1 MTTDVVGDPFGAAG
15 LRRAVLDAWRA
26 SPDRFR
32 EDANAEEDAA
42 LGAYRDRVVVELA
55 QNAADAAARADGRS
69 RGAGRL
75 LVRLERD
82 DDGARLVVAN
92 TGAPLDAAGVRAL
105 ASLRASAKRGGAA
118 GGVGR
123 FGVGAAAVLS
133 VGDDATWATR
143 TAAGIR
149 GVRFSAAATREAVA
163 ALGSADLDGEV
174 AARGGAV
181 PVLRLPF
188 PAADEQVLAALP
200 DGYDTAVVVLLRDD
214 AAAAAVARALAAVDD
229 ALLLALPALAEVR
242 VEVPSGG
249 DGPRV
254 LAGVAERWHLL
265 RRSGPLPPD
274 ALAGLGVEE
283 RARAGRTGWS
293 LTWAL
298 PRHRP
303 TAPAA
308 VDLFAL
314 DLLDGSPPGPDPG
327 WAGGPPGGVL
337 HAPTPTDEPLSLPA
351 LLVADLPLDAGRR
364 RVPDSPAARA
374 VLAAAG
380 AAYAELLAER
390 AAAGDDVLPLVPV
403 GLGAGWVDD
412 AVRAAATDALRGA
425 AVLLPVAPEGAA
437 PGEPL
442 RPDRALALDDGPLAD
457 DPRALR
463 ALAPLV
469 AGLVAA
475 PRSARAALAVLEV
488 RRVGLGEVAEALPD
502 DPARWVA
509 AAAALAPAAVD
520 PAAREQL
527 AALRVPLAGGRSAV
541 GARGLLLPS
550 ADPALAGAVAALAG
564 CGLRLVEPRVTADP
578 GAEHLLAAL
587 GARPAGARELLA
599 DVAVLAAVR
608 GLAEDDD
615 GARWVDGGEVAPL
628 AAAVLDLAVVATAA
642 GDLAPGD
649 LPELA
654 GLPLPSDEGEVLPAA
669 GLVLPGSPAAALLD
683 PDEVAPAHPH
693 LVERWGAGALT
704 AVGVAHSLALVRW
717 EDVDL
722 LAPPEELLDLAGADD
737 WLDVAVRTAG
747 RAASAAAVVAV
758 RDLDLVRPG
767 AEAELAAHLSA
778 DPALRAALVEPVRLV
793 RPDGSW
799 VAVRSPSAAWL
810 ADELGLAGRASP
822 AAGAPVRAVLP
833 LAPAWAETLDPALGA
848 ALGLVAH
855 LGELDADGWQRVLDD
870 AGAGADGS
878 GGVRAAGVPAALA
891 GPLGAADLL
900 PLWRELGRALLA
912 DASATGL
919 GAARLPPSHV
929 LALDASDRVV
939 RVPAEEAVVVDD
951 PCWAQRTDL
960 GARVVGG
967 SAAAAALA
975 GALQMS
981 LASEVAPGR
990 VGGVGEDVEVAAGVL
1005 SLLPGCPVTWSHRAD
1020 LRVDGAAVGWW
1031 VEGRGPSARV
1041 HATGPAAAARGLA
1054 LAAGRWDARAA
1065 VEAVLADPAGAAR
1078 ALVEDAAG
1086 SPS

>member
-1 MTTDVVGDPFGAAG
+1 MPEDPFGTAG

-55 QNAADAAARADGRS
+55 QNAADAAARVAGREG
-69 RGAGRL
+69 GAGRL
-75 LVRLERD
+75 LLRLERD
-82 DDGARLVVAN
+82 DDGGRLVVAN

-105 ASLRASAKRGGAA
+105 ASLRASAKRGGA

-133 VGDDATWATR
+133 AGDEATWVTR
-143 TAAGIR
+143 TASGVR

-163 ALGSADLDGEV
+163 ALGSTDLDAEV

-188 PAADEQVLAALP
+188 PAADERVGGVLP
-200 DGYDTAVVVLLRDD
+200 QGYDTAVVVRLRD
-214 AAAAAVARALAAVDD
+214 AAAAAAVERALDAVDD

-242 VEVPSGG
+242 VEVEAEGG
-249 DGPRV
+249 GARPRV
-254 LAGVAERWHLL
+254 LASAAERWHLL
-265 RRSGPLPPD
+265 RRSGPLPPHV
-274 ALAGLGVEE
+274 LAGLGVEE
-283 RARAGRTGWS
+283 RARAERTGWS

-298 PRHRP
+298 PRDRP
-303 TAPAA
+303 AEPAA

-314 DLLDGSPPGPDPG
+314 DLLEDPPPGPSG
-327 WAGGPPGGVL
+327 SSTGGVL
-337 HAPTPTDEPLSLPA
+337 HAPTPTDEPLTLPA
-351 LLVADLPLDAGRR
+351 LLVADLPLDPGRR
-364 RVPDSPAARA
+364 RVPETPAARA

-380 AAYAELLAER
+380 TAYAELLAER
-390 AAAGDDVLPLVPV
+390 ARAGEDVLPLVPV

-412 AVRAAATDALRGA
+412 AVRAAATAALRGA
-425 AVLLPVAPEGAA
+425 PLLLPVLPEGTAA
-437 PGEPL
+437 GEPL
-442 RPDRALALDDGPLAD
+442 RPDQALALDDGPLAD

-488 RRVGLGEVAEALPD
+488 RRVGLGDVADALPA
-502 DPARWVA
+502 DPERWVA

-550 ADPALAGAVAALAG
+550 PDPALAGAVTALAG
-564 CGLRLVEPRVTADP
+564 CGLRLADPRVAADP
-578 GAEHLLAAL
+578 GAEHLLLAL

-599 DVAVLAAVR
+599 DPAVLAAVR
-608 GLAEDDD
+608 DLPDGDATGAEDDD
-615 GARWVDGGEVAPL
+615 GARWVEDGEVDPL
-628 AAAVLDLAVVATAA
+628 AAAVLDLAAA
-642 GDLAPGD
+642 AAASGDLAPGD

-654 GLPLPSDEGEVLPAA
+654 ELLLPSDEGEVLPAA
-669 GLVLPGSPAAALLD
+669 ALVLPGSPAAALLD
-683 PDEVAPAHPH
+683 PDEVAPAHPR
-693 LVERWGAGALT
+693 LVERWGAPALT
-704 AVGVAHSLALVRW
+704 AVGVASSLALVRW

-737 WLDVAVRTAG
+737 WLDDAVRAAG
-747 RAASAAAVVAV
+747 RAATAAAVVAV

-767 AEAELAAHLSA
+767 AEAELAAHLST
-778 DPALRAALVEPVRLV
+778 DPALRAALAEPVRLV

-799 VAVRSPSAAWL
+799 TAVRSPSAAWL
-810 ADELGLAGRASP
+810 AHELGLAGRASP
-822 AAGAPVRAVLP
+822 AAAAAVTAVLP
-833 LAPAWAETLDPALGA
+833 AAPAWAAALDPELAA
-848 ALGLVAH
+848 ALGLVAD
-855 LGELDADGWQRVLDD
+855 LGELDADGWQRVLD
-870 AGAGADGS
+870 AP
-878 GGVRAAGVPAALA
+878 GVPEALDS
-891 GPLGAADLL
+891 PLGAAALL

-912 DASATGL
+912 DPAASGL
-919 GAARLPPSHV
+919 AGALLPPSHV
-929 LALDASDRVV
+929 LALDASGGVV

-951 PCWAQRTDL
+951 PCWAQRADL

-967 SAAAAALA
+967 SAAATALAAALR
-975 GALQMS
+975 MS
-981 LASEVAPGR
+981 LASEAAPGR
-990 VGGVGEDVEVAAGVL
+990 VGAVGVDVEVAAGVL
-1005 SLLPGCPVTWSHRAD
+1005 ALLPSCPPAWSRHVD
-1020 LRVDGAAVGWW
+1020 LRVDGAPVGWW
-1031 VEGRGPSARV
+1031 VDGRGPTARV
-1041 HATGPAAAARGLA
+1041 HATDPAGLARGLA

-1065 VEAVLADPAGAAR
+1065 VEAEVADPSRAAG

-1086 SPS
+1086 DRS